1 MVSEARQWAGT
12 ADAVSPETC
21 RPAARTRFDKVM
33 SEPVPIPEAA
43 IGNAVRLMRSGR
55 LFRYGEDTGGQGEAA
70 AFEREFAAF
79 VGRPYAVAVNS
90 CGCSLFLA
98 MKALGVA
105 PGDTVLCNGFT
116 LAPVPGAISHI
127 GAEHVLVDVTDRLTV
142 DLDDL
147 EQKATESGARLLILS
162 HMRGHVGD
170 LDAVRALCD
179 RLGVTII
186 EDCAH
191 TLGARWNGRPVGS
204 FGKIACYSSQT
215 FKHINSGEGG
225 ILATDDADLAARAIV
240 LSGSY
245 MMYGQNGTRPAEEA
259 FAPIR
264 DETPNHSMRMSNLA
278 AAILRP
284 QLHELNRWIER
295 WNDAYRRI
303 EAGLGAV
310 AHIEPIA
317 RDPRDAFVGSS
328 IQFLAAPDLPP
339 AVTAAFVEEAAA
351 HGVYIK
357 WFGAGRTA
365 GFTSR
370 YDQWRYLTD
379 TRPLKGADR
388 VLPRLLDMRIAVSFT
403 PQDCRTIV
411 TVLAEAMDAAIT
423 NRAD

>member
-1 MVSEARQWAGT
+1 MSEARQWAKMAGEPPSEAGHRKT
-12 ADAVSPETC
+12 
-21 RPAARTRFDKVM
+21 RTRFDKIM

-43 IGNAVRLMRSGR
+43 VENAAKVMRSGR
-55 LFRYGEDTGGQGEAA
+55 LFRYGEDTAGEGEAA

-105 PGDTVLCNGFT
+105 PGDKVLCNGFT

-127 GAEHVLVDVTDRLTV
+127 GAEHVLVDVTERLTV
-142 DLDDL
+142 DLEDL
-147 EQKATESGARLLILS
+147 EEKAVQSGAKLLILS

-170 LDAVRALCD
+170 LDAVKALCD
-179 RLGVTII
+179 RLGVSII

-225 ILATDDADLAARAIV
+225 ILATDDAAIAAKAIV

-245 MMYGQNGTRPAEEA
+245 MMYGQNGTRPPDEV

-264 DETPNHSMRMSNLA
+264 DATPNYSMRMSNLVA
-278 AAILRP
+278 AVLRP
-284 QLHELNRWIER
+284 QLHELSGCIES
-295 WNDAYRRI
+295 WNDAYRHI
-303 EAGLGAV
+303 EAGLDAIP
-310 AHIEPIA
+310 HIDPIP

-328 IQFLAAPDLPP
+328 IQFLAEPGLSP
-339 AVTAAFVEEAAA
+339 AITEAFIEEAAA

-357 WFGAGRTA
+357 WFGAERTA

-370 YDQWRYLTD
+370 YDQWRYLAD
-379 TRPLKGADR
+379 GRRLRGADG
-388 VLPRLLDMRIAVSFT
+388 VLPRLMDMRIAVSFT
-403 PQDCRTIV
+403 PQDCQTIIA
-411 TVLAEAMDAAIT
+411 VLAEAMDAAT
-423 NRAD
+423 KGRAD